1 MVYQRIFREK
11 LELVMD
17 RLETN
22 DVLQYL
28 LDKGVAE
35 RRLVDEKKGL
45 VLPPVEAVD
54 VEEEEGIYWMVKPS
68 KLF

>member
-1 MVYQRIFREK
+1 
-11 LELVMD
+11 MD

-28 LDKGVAE
+28 LDKGLAD
-35 RRLVDEKKGL
+35 RRLVDGSKGG

-54 VEEEEGIYWMVKPS
+54 VGEEEGIYWLIKPS
-68 KLF
+68 KLFL